1 MRVSNFNRQRGFAIY
16 ATVIL
21 LLMIIPM
28 LGLAIDTS
36 LLYVV
41 KTRLQGAVDGAAL
54 AGAKALSHGTDSAD
68 EKTAAIL
75 AAQTYVKLNYP
86 SSFFFSA
93 DVVINPGTSPTP
105 GVVIDETVQYQRTV
119 TVNASV
125 AEPTLFMRWLR
136 FTSTTVV
143 ATASTIR
150 KDVNIMFVMDRS
162 GSLQQSGSCIPLIAA
177 AQNFV
182 GQFSPGND
190 NVGLVTFA
198 STTYLNYP
206 ASTNFSSASP
216 NIVTMLGNVVCFGST
231 STANGLWMGY
241 QQLIALNETAAL
253 NAILLFTD
261 GDPTAVTV
269 NMPVAK
275 TSGCSAGTA
284 ATGTSPSGVG
294 GYALPST
301 AKGYLPGLWNSYTGL
316 SPEPF
321 FGLLNPSDPN
331 PPSGGQQVNVPAGN
345 DNYFALNPTGCNYF
359 VGSAAPVQTQQCL
372 TTDWVGLP
380 KIDIN
385 GNSLYNQTYNATTL
399 NSVGMI
405 DIGSVTSG
413 CPNNNNATAMALNAA
428 DSAATN
434 IRNGATDATSG
445 KGLSGIIIFSIG
457 LGNATTPFSPTF
469 LERVSNDPRSPI
481 YDSTKPAGLYV
492 LASTS
497 ADLQS
502 AFAAVAS
509 EILRLAK

>member
-1 MRVSNFNRQRGFAIY
+1 MRAPKFKRQRGFALY
-16 ATVIL
+16 MTTL
-21 LLMIIPM
+21 MLLMIIPM
-28 LGLAIDTS
+28 VGLAIDAS

-54 AGAKALSHGTDSAD
+54 AGAKALSHGTDSGT
-68 EKTAAIL
+68 ELTAATL

-86 SSFFFSA
+86 SSFFFSN
-93 DVVINPGTSPTP
+93 DVVLAPSTATIP
-105 GVVIDETVQYQRTV
+105 GVKIDESVAFQRTV

-125 AEPTLFMRWLR
+125 VEPTLFMRWLN
-136 FTSTTVV
+136 FMSTTVT

-162 GSLQQSGSCIPLIAA
+162 GSLQASGSCAPLIAA

-206 ASTNFSSASP
+206 PSTNFASASP
-216 NIVTMLGNVVCFGST
+216 NVVAMLGNITCNGST
-231 STANGLWMGY
+231 STANGLWMAY

-261 GDPTAVTV
+261 GDPTAGTF

-275 TSGCSAGTA
+275 TSPCTVFT
-284 ATGTSPSGVG
+284 TGSPTGAG
-294 GYALPST
+294 GYALPGT
-301 AKGYLPGLWNSYTGL
+301 AKGYITGLWNSFTGV
-316 SPEPF
+316 SPQAF
-321 FGLLNPSDPN
+321 FGLLNPSDPT
-331 PPSGGQQVNVPAGN
+331 PPVGGQEQNSPTGN
-345 DNYFALNPTGCNYF
+345 GDNYILPNTNNKCGYLVTNTTALITTAQCN
-359 VGSAAPVQTQQCL
+359 
-372 TTDWVGLP
+372 TTDWAGLP
-380 KIDIN
+380 NFDIY
-385 GNSLYNQTYNATTL
+385 GNAATGYQAENPP

-405 DIGSVTSG
+405 DVGSVTS
-413 CPNNNNATAMALNAA
+413 CTNNVNATAMALNIA
-428 DSAATN
+428 DSAATR
-434 IRNGATDATSG
+434 IRDGVTDPVSG
-445 KGLSGIIIFSIG
+445 KSLSGIIIFSIG
-457 LGNATTPFSPTF
+457 LGNASVPFSPTF

-481 YDSTKPAGLYV
+481 YDNTKPAGLYV
-492 LASTS
+492 YAATS